1 MQLRDR
7 RVLVTGASRGI
18 GAELARQFSAAG
30 ARVALVARS
39 SEAIAKLAA
48 DLGGDAYPADLS
60 DTEAVRTLIARVEA
74 DGPVDVLVN
83 NAAESATGR
92 FVTMESDR
100 VERVLRL
107 NLLVP
112 VELSRQALSGM
123 LARGRGHI
131 VNVSSM
137 SGTNALPGLTP
148 YSASKAGLSHFTAM
162 LRAELKGTPV
172 RTTLV
177 QLGPVATEMID
188 DVRSYGPTLR
198 ALRRYELL
206 RLSCDYPVDVVARH
220 IVDAVQHDKRHVRLP
235 KRGLLY
241 PLLAEAPRRL
251 SELIVTGVDHQAD

>member
-39 SEAIAKLAA
+39 SDAIAKLAA
-48 DLGGDAYPADLS
+48 DLGGDAYPADLA
-60 DTEAVRTLIARVEA
+60 DRDEVRALIERVEA

-83 NAAESATGR
+83 NAGESATGR
-92 FVTMESDR
+92 FVAMDAER
-100 VERVLRL
+100 VERPLRI
-107 NLLVP
+107 NLLTP
-112 VELSRQALSGM
+112 VELCRQALPGM

-148 YSASKAGLSHFTAM
+148 YSTSKAGLSHFTAM

-188 DVRSYGPTLR
+188 EVRGYGPTLR
-198 ALRRYELL
+198 ALKRYELL
-206 RLSCDYPVDVVARH
+206 RLSCDYPVDAVARH
-220 IVDAVQHDKRHVRLP
+220 IVDAVRRDKRHVRLP
-235 KRGLLY
+235 RRGLLY
-241 PLLAEAPRRL
+241 PLLAEAPRRI